1 MAAGSSAAS
10 CRAYI
15 EASPVMSVSQAL
27 GIIFV
32 PMMLMS
38 VQTLT
43 P

>member
-1 MAAGSSAAS
+1 M
-10 CRAYI
+10 
-15 EASPVMSVSQAL
+15 EASPVMSVSQAE
-27 GIIFV
+27 GISFV